1 MVRMK
6 LLKLPLPRLAVNAA
20 AILASVSALCAEPL
34 HPVKPLLWKVE
45 GPGLAKPSYLFG
57 TMHIG
62 DKAVVTLHPAAEK
75 AFEASTTV
83 HTEAQLDMKSQ
94 MASMADMMRADGKSL
109 DDVIGKDL
117 SERLAAELKAIRPE
131 LDAAPFQPMK
141 TWMVAYS
148 LPFLAEQMAG
158 IKPLDLVLWE
168 RAEKAGKKT
177 AGMQEIK
184 DQVSG
189 FNKLTEDEQT
199 EFLKSS
205 LDFLE
210 KDRREGKDT
219 MKEAAAIY
227 LTGDVAKIN
236 VLADEW
242 LQELTGGK
250 DNAVGKKL
258 LQSIMVER
266 DVIMA
271 DYIDATLKKDPEGV
285 HFFAAGAGHYAGEKG
300 VPFLLG
306 KRGYKIT
313 RIEQ

>member
-1 MVRMK
+1 M
-6 LLKLPLPRLAVNAA
+6 
-20 AILASVSALCAEPL
+20 LASVLSLRAELP

-62 DKAVVTLHPAAEK
+62 DKAVVTLHPAAER

-83 HTEAQLDMKSQ
+83 HTEAPLDRRSQ
-94 MASMADMMRADGKSL
+94 IASTPDLMRDDGKSL
-109 DDVIGKDL
+109 DDVIGEDL
-117 SERLAAELKAIRPE
+117 SKRLTAELKLISPE
-131 LDAAPFQPMK
+131 LDSTPFQPMK

-148 LPFLAEQMAG
+148 LPFLPEQIAG
-158 IKPLDLVLWE
+158 IKALDLVLWE

-177 AGMQEIK
+177 AGMQVVK

-205 LDFLE
+205 LDFVE
-210 KDRREGKDT
+210 KDRREGNGMMT
-219 MKEAAAIY
+219 EAAAIY
-227 LTGDVAKIN
+227 LSGDVAKIN
-236 VLADEW
+236 ALAYRW
-242 LQELTGGK
+242 LEELTGGK
-250 DNAVGKKL
+250 GNAVGKKL
-258 LQSIMVER
+258 FQSIMTER

-271 DYIDATLKKDPEGV
+271 DYIDATLKKDPEGI

-306 KRGYKIT
+306 KKGYKIT
-313 RIEQ
+313 RIER